1 MNILY
6 FINNQKYKRTSLCL
20 LYFLQGIP
28 QGLIYFA
35 LLDWL
40 AGNNFSIK
48 DIAIVT
54 AIASIPWSL
63 KFLIGPFVD
72 RFNSSLMG
80 KRRPWIIIST
90 FFMSM
95 TLIIGSLILDQNID
109 PTILGFIL
117 FSTILATSTLDVATD
132 GLAIDILDENERGFA
147 NGLMWAFRTLGMSI
161 SAIFSSAVMN
171 IYGLSYAMLNLGIII
186 IIFGIILFFLKE
198 RQSDAIISLNSI
210 PHKENEN
217 MDLKFSRILSIIVN
231 SFSNKFIFLLLLF
244 CLTSNLASGIH
255 FSSVSYLYI
264 NYAEW
269 ESYDLTKLRSIGLY
283 GGIIAAL
290 IGGYLSDKINPQ
302 TIIKISQI
310 GLAIFCFVIGIYI
323 EVLRN
328 EFLGISI
335 LLAFSFFNSFGMT
348 AVLSLCMK
356 YSITASAAS
365 LFAIFMSAR
374 HLSRIGG
381 EAIVGIFDGIM
392 NITVNN
398 IYLITSLICLLP
410 LIFLRN
416 TKRIQ

>member
-1 MNILY
+1 MY

-54 AIASIPWSL
+54 VIASIPWSL

-72 RFNSSLMG
+72 RFSNSLMG
-80 KRRPWIIIST
+80 KRRPWIITST
-90 FFMSM
+90 ILMSI
-95 TLIIGSLILDQNID
+95 TLIIGSIISDQNID
-109 PTILGFIL
+109 PTILGLIL

-132 GLAIDILDENERGFA
+132 GLAIDILDENERGFV

-161 SAIFSSAVMN
+161 SAIFSSVVIN
-171 IYGLSYAMLNLGIII
+171 IYGLSYAMLDLGIII

-398 IYLITSLICLLP
+398 IYLITSVICLLP
-410 LIFLRN
+410 LIFLKS

>member
-1 MNILY
+1 LY

-54 AIASIPWSL
+54 VIASIPWSL

-72 RFNSSLMG
+72 RFSNSLMG
-80 KRRPWIIIST
+80 KRRPWIITST
-90 FFMSM
+90 ILMSI
-95 TLIIGSLILDQNID
+95 TLIIGSIISDQNID
-109 PTILGFIL
+109 PTILGLIL

-132 GLAIDILDENERGFA
+132 GLAIDILDENERGFV

-161 SAIFSSAVMN
+161 SAIFSSVVIN
-171 IYGLSYAMLNLGIII
+171 IYGLSYAMLDLGIII

>member
-1 MNILY
+1 LY

-54 AIASIPWSL
+54 VIASIPWSL

-72 RFNSSLMG
+72 RFSNSLMG
-80 KRRPWIIIST
+80 KRRPWIITST
-90 FFMSM
+90 ILMSI
-95 TLIIGSLILDQNID
+95 TLIIGSIISDQNID
-109 PTILGFIL
+109 PTILGLIL

-132 GLAIDILDENERGFA
+132 GLAIDILDENERGFV

-161 SAIFSSAVMN
+161 SAIFSSVVIN
-171 IYGLSYAMLNLGIII
+171 IYGLSYAMLDLGIII

-328 EFLGISI
+328 EFLGIII

>member
-1 MNILY
+1 MY

-54 AIASIPWSL
+54 VIASIPWSL

-72 RFNSSLMG
+72 RFSNSLMG
-80 KRRPWIIIST
+80 KRRPWIITST
-90 FFMSM
+90 ILMSI
-95 TLIIGSLILDQNID
+95 TLIIGSIISDQNID
-109 PTILGFIL
+109 PTILGLIL

-132 GLAIDILDENERGFA
+132 GLAIDILDENERGFV

-161 SAIFSSAVMN
+161 SAIFSSVVIN
-171 IYGLSYAMLNLGIII
+171 IYGLSYAMLDLGIII

-217 MDLKFSRILSIIVN
+217 MDLKFSKILSIIVN

-416 TKRIQ
+416 TKIIQ

>member
-1 MNILY
+1 
-6 FINNQKYKRTSLCL
+6 

-54 AIASIPWSL
+54 VIASIPWSL

-72 RFNSSLMG
+72 RFSNSLMG
-80 KRRPWIIIST
+80 KRRPWIITST
-90 FFMSM
+90 ILMSI
-95 TLIIGSLILDQNID
+95 TLIIGSIISDQNID
-109 PTILGFIL
+109 PTILGLIL

-132 GLAIDILDENERGFA
+132 GLAIDILDENERGFV

-161 SAIFSSAVMN
+161 SAIFSSVVIN
-171 IYGLSYAMLNLGIII
+171 IYGLSYAMLDLGIII

>member
-1 MNILY
+1 MY

-54 AIASIPWSL
+54 VIASIPWSL

-72 RFNSSLMG
+72 RFSNSLMG
-80 KRRPWIIIST
+80 KRRPWIITST
-90 FFMSM
+90 ILMSI
-95 TLIIGSLILDQNID
+95 TLIIGSIISDQNID
-109 PTILGFIL
+109 PTILGLIL

-132 GLAIDILDENERGFA
+132 GLAIDILDENERGFV

-161 SAIFSSAVMN
+161 SAIFSSVVIN
-171 IYGLSYAMLNLGIII
+171 IYGLSYAMLDLGIII

>member
-1 MNILY
+1 MY

-54 AIASIPWSL
+54 VIASIPWSL

-72 RFNSSLMG
+72 RFSNSLMG
-80 KRRPWIIIST
+80 KRRPWIITST
-90 FFMSM
+90 ILMSI
-95 TLIIGSLILDQNID
+95 TLIIGSIISDQNID
-109 PTILGFIL
+109 PTILGLIL

-132 GLAIDILDENERGFA
+132 GLAIDILDENERGFV

-161 SAIFSSAVMN
+161 SAIFSSVVIN
-171 IYGLSYAMLNLGIII
+171 IYGLSYAMLDLGIII

-210 PHKENEN
+210 SHKENEN
-217 MDLKFSRILSIIVN
+217 MDLKFSKILSIIIN

>member
-1 MNILY
+1 
-6 FINNQKYKRTSLCL
+6 
-20 LYFLQGIP
+20 
-28 QGLIYFA
+28 
-35 LLDWL
+35 
-40 AGNNFSIK
+40 
-48 DIAIVT
+48 
-54 AIASIPWSL
+54 
-63 KFLIGPFVD
+63 
-72 RFNSSLMG
+72 
-80 KRRPWIIIST
+80 
-90 FFMSM
+90 
-95 TLIIGSLILDQNID
+95 
-109 PTILGFIL
+109 
-117 FSTILATSTLDVATD
+117 
-132 GLAIDILDENERGFA
+132 
-147 NGLMWAFRTLGMSI
+147 
-161 SAIFSSAVMN
+161 
-171 IYGLSYAMLNLGIII
+171 
-186 IIFGIILFFLKE
+186 
-198 RQSDAIISLNSI
+198 
-210 PHKENEN
+210 